1 MLLIDSK
8 QRQFEQ
14 IVRAYSADLYRY
26 AYWLSRDRFAAE
38 DLLQEAFARAWK
50 AWPGLRDPASAK
62 AWMITI
68 LRNEHARGFARKQ
81 LNIVDQDLDETE
93 MPAVFSSSQNLEME
107 QMIRM
112 LPVTYREPLMLQ
124 ALGGFTCGEI
134 AGILGITEGAVMTR
148 LTRARQALRG
158 ELLGAEKRRSSR

>member
-1 MLLIDSK
+1 MASN
-8 QRQFEQ
+8 QGQFEQ
-14 IVRAYSADLYRY
+14 MVRAYSAELYRY

-50 AWPGLRDPASAK
+50 AWPELRDRTSSK

-68 LRNEHARGFARKQ
+68 LRNEHARGFARKR
-81 LNIVDQDLDETE
+81 LDIVDQDPDEIE
-93 MPAVFSSSQNLEME
+93 MPVVPSVAQGLEME

-112 LPVTYREPLMLQ
+112 LPLTYREPLMLQ
-124 ALGGFTCGEI
+124 VLGGFTCGEI
-134 AGILGITEGAVMTR
+134 AGILGATEGAIMTR

-158 ELLGAEKRRSSR
+158 ELLGADKRRSAR